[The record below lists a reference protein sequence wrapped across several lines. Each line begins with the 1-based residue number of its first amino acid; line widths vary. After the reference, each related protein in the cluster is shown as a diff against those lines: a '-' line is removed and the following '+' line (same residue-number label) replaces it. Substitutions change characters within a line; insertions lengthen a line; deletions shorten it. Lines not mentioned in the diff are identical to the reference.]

1 MSALLA
7 SVKGRTTIL
16 LIEHDMDV
24 VFQLADRISVL
35 VGGRIVASGT
45 PEQIRNS
52 PEVRIAYLGDE
63 DEQFAGGLDAPG

>member
-1 MSALLA
+1 
-7 SVKGRTTIL
+7 
-16 LIEHDMDV
+16 MDV